1 MSCPANVSTNVTS
14 QEFSE
19 LGQEESRSLEL
30 EVWPW
35 VVKFVQ
41 WSMCVVGMVGN
52 WSVVVVYK
60 TKKSFNRTASEN
72 FILLMAVFD
81 LSMCLLTLFFTAS
94 QQYLL
99 PLNCFLFCA
108 SGNFSFDF
116 INTSSSMLMIV
127 ITLNRWVPNALDLDS
142 LTITLHNYGSYTKI
156 FPRSWQDLG
165 KPAMI

>member
-1 MSCPANVSTNVTS
+1 MSCPANISPNATS
-14 QEFSE
+14 QGFLEV
-19 LGQEESRSLEL
+19 QASLEL

-35 VVKFVQ
+35 IVKFVQ
-41 WSMCVVGMVGN
+41 WSMCLLGMVGN

-60 TKKSFNRTASEN
+60 TKKSFNRTPSEN

-108 SGNFSFDF
+108 TGNFSFDF

-127 ITLNRWVPNALDLDS
+127 ITLNRYSN
-142 LTITLHNYGSYTKI
+142 THF
-156 FPRSWQDLG
+156 FPSG
-165 KPAMI
+165 